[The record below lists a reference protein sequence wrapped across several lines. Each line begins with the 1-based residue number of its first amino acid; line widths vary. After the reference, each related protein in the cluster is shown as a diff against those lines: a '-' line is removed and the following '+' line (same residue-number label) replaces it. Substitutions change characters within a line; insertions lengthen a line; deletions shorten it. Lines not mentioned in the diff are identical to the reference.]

1 MSPEQELDLLLER
14 AGLRLE
20 PDEHERLARLYPT
33 IRQSLDELRLPETRY
48 AEPAATYRPLSA

>member
-20 PDEHERLARLYPT
+20 PDEHERLLRLYPM

-48 AEPAATYRPLSA
+48 AEPAATYHA